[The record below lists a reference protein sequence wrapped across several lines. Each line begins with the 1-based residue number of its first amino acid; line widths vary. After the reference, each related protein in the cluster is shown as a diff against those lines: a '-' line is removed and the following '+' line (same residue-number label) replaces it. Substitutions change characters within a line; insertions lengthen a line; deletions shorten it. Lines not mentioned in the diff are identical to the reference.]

1 MVETQCTSRPNCP
14 CDFCCRLREKH
25 ASGRSEK
32 EELDILAFCWMRDR
46 EMDAEM
52 HERQK
57 IDPDFVEEQR
67 RLAEEFIRSIQSDES
82 TEVFFE
88 Q

>member
-1 MVETQCTSRPNCP
+1 MTQCTSRPDCP
-14 CDFCCRLREKH
+14 CNFCEPLRAKH
-25 ASGRSEK
+25 
-32 EELDILAFCWMRDR
+32 FCYRRDR
-46 EMDAEM
+46 EMDTEM
-52 HERQK
+52 RERQK

-67 RLAEEFIRSIQSDES
+67 RLAEEFIRSIQNDES